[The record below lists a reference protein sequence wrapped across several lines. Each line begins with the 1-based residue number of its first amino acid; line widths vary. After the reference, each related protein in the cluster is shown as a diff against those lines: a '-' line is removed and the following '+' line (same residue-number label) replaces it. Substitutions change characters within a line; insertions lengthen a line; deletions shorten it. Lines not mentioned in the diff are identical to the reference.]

1 MKNLVKYLAI
11 AGLFMAT
18 MVSAQQKLV
27 LFEEHT
33 STT

>member
-1 MKNLVKYLAI
+1 MKNLVRYLAI
-11 AGLFMAT
+11 AGLIMVT
-18 MVSAQQKLV
+18 IVSAQQKLV